1 MAAAVWKKQ
10 DHTKLQA
17 RLKLAI
23 SNDFPALAKQGTMK
37 KNPQKPKL
45 ISSQNDEKNLSLAE
59 QLQRQSRNLK
69 AAPAADATGQTLE
82 ATFADML
89 KAQLK
94 TLKTIDP
101 KSQNTPQKFKHAPTS
116 TPNTPGAKSRQD
128 LAKQLAFHLKTSG
141 RNTSRSSSMKTK
153 RTHDSDSESDREISD
168 NESSATDS
176 DFD

>member
-10 DHTKLQA
+10 DHAKLQA
-17 RLKLAI
+17 RLKNAL
-23 SNDFPALAKQGTMK
+23 SNGFPSLAKQSTMK

-94 TLKTIDP
+94 TLKN
-101 KSQNTPQKFKHAPTS
+101 SLS
-116 TPNTPGAKSRQD
+116 TYYMK
-128 LAKQLAFHLKTSG
+128 KQEPLYQSGPLKG
-141 RNTSRSSSMKTK
+141 QG
-153 RTHDSDSESDREISD
+153 D
-168 NESSATDS
+168 
-176 DFD
+176 